1 MVNLRTFLFPKA
13 ADVQGMQQILRQQL
27 LWVLLLRII
36 LYTLLLGGTFMLS
49 EYRFGII
56 ILPNSVL
63 TLLLLIIYVVTISS
77 AVMLTRYSF
86 NLQRFGFIQSIID
99 TLFACTLTYFTGISN
114 SIYASLFFF
123 PIISGGLLLP
133 RKGGLIAAAAATFS
147 YGAILFCEYQG
158 FVPGYFLETYYF
170 PLQNGLELVNLF
182 AVKGMTFFLAALLSA
197 MFGFRLTSTE
207 EVLSDTIH
215 SYDRLSH
222 LYKTIFDNISTGIIT
237 ANDHNIITSANT
249 AAQTITGYPLPE
261 IIGKDIHTIFPN
273 IDFDSKTTRQATD
286 FVKKDGT
293 HIRIGYAL
301 APLPKP
307 ELHQPMSVKSEGD
320 EDESKLV
327 TLQDISEIEKM
338 ERKLRQGEKM
348 AAIGMMSAGIAH
360 DFRNPLTAISGSAQ
374 VLANEFK
381 SDHSSANNENTALT
395 NIILRES
402 NRLITTISD
411 FLELARPDVV
421 HRKWFS
427 LANCVEE
434 VLQVCRANPQWPATS
449 IIDLDI
455 DPRLDIWADE
465 KQFFTVMNHLLQNGI
480 VFCQE
485 NSEVMRIHAVEVSLD
500 DDREILLVSV
510 EDNGPGI
517 PEEMREKVFEPFY
530 TNRANGTGL
539 GLAIARQIIEGH
551 KGRLELTKSSL
562 GGAKFTIT
570 LPYFLEDGD
579 KW

>member
-1 MVNLRTFLFPKA
+1 MLNFRTLFFPKA
-13 ADVQGMQQILRQQL
+13 PDPQGVSRILRQQL
-27 LWVLLLRII
+27 LWVLLLRVI
-36 LYTLLLGGTFMLS
+36 LYTLLLGITYVLS

-63 TLLLLIIYVVTISS
+63 TLFLLLVYISTIASAII
-77 AVMLTRYSF
+77 LTRVSV
-86 NLQRFGFIQSIID
+86 NLQRFGFIQSILD
-99 TLFACTLTYFTGISN
+99 TLFACALTYFTGISN
-114 SIYASLFFF
+114 SIYSSLFFF

-133 RKGGLIAAAAATFS
+133 RKGGLIAAAASTLSF
-147 YGAILFCEYQG
+147 GFILFFEYQG
-158 FVPGYFLETYYF
+158 FVPAYFLGTNYF
-170 PLQNGLELVNLF
+170 PLHNELELVNLF

-197 MFGFRLTSTE
+197 MFGFRLISTE

-215 SYDRLSH
+215 SYDKLSH

-249 AAQTITGYPLPE
+249 AAQTITGYSLAD
-261 IIGKDIHTIFPN
+261 IIGKDIHEIFPN
-273 IDFDSKTTRQATD
+273 IDLDSKTIRQATD

-293 HIRIGYAL
+293 QIRIGYAL
-301 APLPKP
+301 TPLPKP
-307 ELHQPMSVKSEGD
+307 PRNDAIIAKIKD
-320 EDESKLV
+320 YEDESKLV

-374 VLANEFK
+374 VLAKEFNSDNSPAK
-381 SDHSSANNENTALT
+381 SENTALT
-395 NIILRES
+395 DIILRES

-411 FLELARPDVV
+411 FLEFARPDIAN
-421 HRKWFS
+421 RSWFS

-434 VLQVCRANPQWPATS
+434 VLQVCRADPKWPTS
-449 IIDLDI
+449 STVHIEIDA
-455 DPRLDIWADE
+455 RLDIWADE
-465 KQFFTVMNHLLQNGI
+465 KQFFTVMNHLLQNGMA
-480 VFCQE
+480 FCQHNNE
-485 NSEVMRIHAVEVSLD
+485 IMRIHAEELASD
-500 DDREILLVSV
+500 EDKEMLLVSV

-517 PEEMREKVFEPFY
+517 AEDMREKVFEPFY

-539 GLAIARQIIEGH
+539 GLAIVRQLIEGH
-551 KGRLELTKSSL
+551 KGTIDISKSIL

-570 LPYFLEDGD
+570 LPYF
-579 KW
+579 

>member
-1 MVNLRTFLFPKA
+1 MLNLHALFFPKA
-13 ADVQGMQQILRQQL
+13 PAVQGMDHILRQQL
-27 LWVLLLRII
+27 LWVLLLRVI
-36 LYTLLLGGTFMLS
+36 LYTLLLGITYVLS

-63 TLLLLIIYVVTISS
+63 TLLLLLVYIITIFS
-77 AVMLTRYSF
+77 ALVLTRLSI
-86 NLQRFGFIQSIID
+86 NLQRFGFIQCIID
-99 TLFACTLTYFTGISN
+99 TLFACALTYFTGISN

-133 RKGGLIAAAAATFS
+133 RKGGLIAAATATLSF
-147 YGAILFCEYQG
+147 GVILFCEYQG
-158 FVPGYFLETYYF
+158 FVPGYFQETYYF
-170 PLQNGLELVNLF
+170 PLQNALELVNLF

-237 ANDHNIITSANT
+237 ANDDNIITSANT
-249 AAQTITGYPLPE
+249 AAQTITGYELSD
-261 IIGKDIHTIFPN
+261 IIGRDLHDIFPN
-273 IDFDSKTTRQATD
+273 IDLDSKTMRQATD
-286 FVKKDGT
+286 FYKKDGS

-301 APLPKP
+301 TPLPKP
-307 ELHQPMSVKSEGD
+307 QRNHPDQVKNRNGD
-320 EDESKLV
+320 DESKLV

-381 SDHSSANNENTALT
+381 AESPAGSSENTVLT

-411 FLELARPDVV
+411 FLELARPDVAQ
-421 HRKWFS
+421 RKWFS
-427 LANCVEE
+427 ILNCVEE
-434 VLQVCRANPQWPATS
+434 VLQVCRADPQWPTTS
-449 IIDLDI
+449 TIQIEIDA
-455 DPRLDIWADE
+455 RLDIWADE
-465 KQFFTVMNHLLQNGI
+465 KQFFTVMNHLIQNGM
-480 VFCQE
+480 VFCQDKNE
-485 NSEVMRIHAVEVSLD
+485 IMRIEATELTLEED
-500 DDREILLVSV
+500 QEMLLVTV

-517 PEEMREKVFEPFY
+517 AEEMREKVFEPFY

-539 GLAIARQIIEGH
+539 GLAIVRQIVEGH
-551 KGRLELTKSSL
+551 KGSIDLSRSSL
-562 GGAKFTIT
+562 GGAKFSII
-570 LPYFLEDGD
+570 LPYY
-579 KW
+579 